1 MLELPGG
8 NSLMSGNIL
17 VVDDEQIVRDFF
29 RDVALSLGGSVDTAE
44 DGDVAVEK
52 CKSNHFDIVF
62 MDMRMPHMNGLDACK
77 AILDLDP
84 TTKVVMMSGY
94 SEDRLM
100 DEAISSGAIARL
112 SKPFELRAI
121 VNLIES
127 AVKGSDGGGSTGGRL
142 FLFFAL

>member
-1 MLELPGG
+1 
-8 NSLMSGNIL
+8 MSGNIL

-29 RDVALSLGGSVDTAE
+29 RDVALSLGGSVETAE

-52 CKSNHFDIVF
+52 CKDNHFDIVF
-62 MDMRMPHMNGLDACK
+62 MDMRMPHMNGLAACK
-77 AILDLDP
+77 AILDMDP

-94 SEDRLM
+94 SEDKMM
-100 DEAISSGAIARL
+100 DEAISSGAIAKL

-127 AVKGSDGGGSTGGRL
+127 AVKGSTGGGGKEGRL
-142 FLFFAL
+142 FLFLAL

>member
-1 MLELPGG
+1 
-8 NSLMSGNIL
+8 MSGNIL

-29 RDVALSLGGSVDTAE
+29 KDVALSLGGSVDTAE

-52 CKSNHFDIVF
+52 CKSSHFDIVF
-62 MDMRMPHMNGLDACK
+62 MDMRMPHMNGLEACK

-94 SEDRLM
+94 SDDKMM
-100 DEAISSGAIARL
+100 DEAINSGAIARL
-112 SKPFELRAI
+112 SKPFELQAI

-127 AVKGSDGGGSTGGRL
+127 AVKGSVGGGSREGRV